1 MSAFYRDKNF
11 VSCYWFKTYAMRI
24 TFFTISAIFISI
36 VIISSCSKKSSATT
50 NNNKDTVTIPAIAG
64 EWEADSSSIVATVGP
79 FEIYRQDTV
88 FIHGHSIIQIFN
100 ADSTGLL
107 IDDTQSPPDTTAG
120 NYYLAND
127 TVYTLASVQS
137 SYIATGKYTITANHL
152 ALAESKDSL
161 GAVITGTL
169 YLTKQ

>member
-1 MSAFYRDKNF
+1 
-11 VSCYWFKTYAMRI
+11 MRI

>member
-1 MSAFYRDKNF
+1 MKIS
-11 VSCYWFKTYAMRI
+11 VSILIA
-24 TFFTISAIFISI
+24 FISI
-36 VIISSCSKKSSATT
+36 IVISSCSKKSSGIKNSPTDST
-50 NNNKDTVTIPAIAG
+50 NNNDTIVPIIG

-79 FEIYRQDTV
+79 FEIYHQDTV
-88 FIHGHSIIQIFN
+88 FTHGHSIIQIFN

-127 TVYTLASVQS
+127 TVYTLASGQS
-137 SYIATGKYTITANHL
+137 SYIATGKYTINANHL
-152 ALAESKDSL
+152 TLAESEDSL
-161 GAVITGTL
+161 GAIITGTL

>member
-1 MSAFYRDKNF
+1 MKIS
-11 VSCYWFKTYAMRI
+11 V
-24 TFFTISAIFISI
+24 TILIAFISI
-36 VIISSCSKKSSATT
+36 VIISSCSKKSSSLPT
-50 NNNKDTVTIPAIAG
+50 NNNKDTSVTIPAIVG

-79 FEIYRQDTV
+79 FEVYRQDTV
-88 FIHGHSIIQIFN
+88 FTHGHSIIQIFN

-120 NYYLAND
+120 NYYLANNI
-127 TVYTLASVQS
+127 VYTLASGQS
-137 SYIATGKYTITANHL
+137 SYIATGRYTINANHL
-152 ALAESKDSL
+152 TLAESEDSL

>member
-1 MSAFYRDKNF
+1 MKITSFTIATIF
-11 VSCYWFKTYAMRI
+11 VSI
-24 TFFTISAIFISI
+24 I
-36 VIISSCSKKSSATT
+36 VISSCSKKDSSPA
-50 NNNKDTVTIPAIAG
+50 NNNKDTTVTIPAIVG

-88 FIHGHSIIQIFN
+88 FTHGHSIIQIFN

-127 TVYTLASVQS
+127 TVYTLASGQS

-152 ALAESKDSL
+152 TLAESEDSL